1 MITAFST
8 ILASSGLGFDGVVR
22 ISVGGYYG
30 TGVLLHDG
38 RTILTAAHLLAQIDS
53 PIVVRFETSAG
64 EQFIDGLSAL
74 IHPDYDP
81 VNVNNDLAL
90 IWLDSS
96 APTHAERYTLYRNSD
111 EINKVATMVG
121 YGATGTGSTGAIL
134 SQNLQLRS
142 MAANRFDADAGL
154 LTTMPGGNIAWQP
167 IPGTQLIADFDN
179 GLNLND
185 ALGVLL
191 GLWDTGEGH
200 SEGLIAQGDSG
211 GPAFIDHSVA
221 GIASYTASLYS
232 SFGDPDIDSTTNSSF
247 GEIGAWQRVSA
258 YQQWIDQGMRAV
270 YADAPATPAEVKR
283 SVQEGD
289 SGTTIAYFLL
299 EFTGIRETQGQILQ
313 VDFATRDGSARA
325 GEDYLAVSGTLKLYP
340 DENQA
345 VIPVEIIGDA
355 TAEPEEAFF
364 MDVFNPV
371 GGSFGEDIVTLTAV
385 RTIIDDDSM
394 I

>member
-1 MITAFST
+1 MIAALSAL
-8 ILASSGLGFDGVVR
+8 LASPGLGYDGVVR

-38 RTILTAAHLLAQIDS
+38 RTILTAAHLLGEIDS
-53 PIVVRFETSAG
+53 PIVVRFETTAG
-64 EQFIDGLSAL
+64 EQLIGGISAL

-81 VNVNNDLAL
+81 INVNNDLAL

-96 APTHAERYTLYRNSD
+96 APTQAERYILYRD
-111 EINKVATMVG
+111 AHEINQVATMVG
-121 YGATGTGSTGAIL
+121 YGATGTGNTGANL
-134 SQNLQLRS
+134 SQNQQLRT
-142 MAANRFDADAGL
+142 MAVNRMDADAEI

-167 IPGTQLIADFDN
+167 ISGTQLIADFDN
-179 GLNLND
+179 GMNANN

-191 GLWDTGEGH
+191 GLWDTGEG
-200 SEGLIAQGDSG
+200 SREGLIAQGDSG
-211 GPAFIDHSVA
+211 GPAFIGHSVA

-232 SFGDPDIDSTTNSSF
+232 SFGNPDIDSSPNSSF

-270 YADAPATPAEVKR
+270 YADAPVTPAQVKR

-299 EFTGIRETQGQILQ
+299 EFTGIRETPGQILQ

-355 TAEPEEAFF
+355 IVEPEEAFF

-371 GGSFGEDIVTLTAV
+371 GGSFGDDIVTLTAV
-385 RTIIDDDSM
+385 RTIINDDSM
-394 I
+394 V